1 MSAWPGQRRADARG
15 APRTGAWRR
24 TGVVGATALGCG
36 VLQGLSIAWPWGG
49 DPLAGLQVLALAG
62 FVALLVRARGPGQA
76 FVAGWIFATAWLC
89 TVFWWLFIS
98 MNTYGHL
105 PAWLSALSV
114 VLLAAFLGSNYA
126 LAAAAWKRWFAPG
139 GERGGA
145 LVGAVGFAACWT
157 LAELA
162 RGWLW
167 TGFPWGAGG
176 YAHVDGWLAAWAPW
190 VGVYGIGAL
199 AALAAAALAQAL
211 APVSAGQRGG
221 LRARWLP
228 AMLAI
233 ALTGL
238 GLALPAH
245 HSSDA
250 GGVEV
255 TLLQGNIPQDQ
266 KFRADGGI
274 DVALRWYSAQLLA
287 VERGLVVAPETA
299 IPLLPAQ
306 WPAALRE
313 RLDAHFADPAR
324 AALIGV
330 PWGDAGA
337 YANSVMGLRAGAPA
351 YRYDKHHLVPFGEFV
366 PPMFRWF
373 TTAMRIPMG
382 EFRSGAATQAP
393 MRWQGQ
399 RLAPNVCYEDL
410 FGEELA
416 RRFANAA
423 DAPTVLV
430 NVSNIAWFG
439 DTVAIAQH
447 LHIARMR
454 TLELQ
459 RPMVRATNTGATVVI
474 DHRGRVTHGVPAH
487 VRAAVRGTVQGREGI
502 TPYAAW
508 ASAWGM
514 LPLWVLCVAVL
525 LAAGAATR
533 APANRPK
540 GPAP

>member
-1 MSAWPGQRRADARG
+1 MSADPDALPVAARHAPQLRR
-15 APRTGAWRR
+15 WRS
-24 TGVVGATALGCG
+24 AAALGAAALGSG

-49 DPLAGLQVLALAG
+49 DPLAWLQVLSLAAL
-62 FVALLVRARGPGQA
+62 VALLTRTRSAAQA
-76 FVAGWIFATAWLC
+76 WVVGWLFATAWLC

-114 VLLAAFLGSNYA
+114 LLLAAFLGINYA
-126 LAAAAWKRWFAPG
+126 LAAAAWRRWRPV
-139 GERGGA
+139 GGA
-145 LVGAVGFAACWT
+145 LGFTALWT

-190 VGVYGIGAL
+190 AGVYGIGAL
-199 AALAAAALAQAL
+199 AALGAASLAQL
-211 APVSAGQRGG
+211 FAPPQDFGPPRPA
-221 LRARWLP
+221 RARWLP
-228 AMLAI
+228 ALLAL
-233 ALTGL
+233 ALTL
-238 GLALPAH
+238 TGLALPAQ

-250 GGVEV
+250 GAFDV

-266 KFRADGGI
+266 KFRAEGGI
-274 DVALRWYSAQLLA
+274 DVALRWYAEQLLS

-306 WPAALRE
+306 WPEALRD
-313 RLDAHFADPAR
+313 RLARHFADPGR

-330 PWGDAGA
+330 PLGDLSG
-337 YANSVMGLRAGAPA
+337 YANSVIGLRAGAPA

-373 TTAMRIPMG
+373 TEAMRIPLG
-382 EFRSGAATQAP
+382 EFRAGAASQAS

-416 RRFANAA
+416 RRFADPT

-454 TLELQ
+454 TLEFQ
-459 RPMVRATNTGATVVI
+459 RPMARATNTGATVVI
-474 DHRGRVTHGVPAH
+474 DHRGQVTHSVSSH
-487 VRAAVRGTVQGREGI
+487 VRAAARGTVQGRDGI

-508 ASAWGM
+508 ASKWGL
-514 LPLWVLCVAVL
+514 LPLWALC
-525 LAAGAATR
+525 LAILAGSWASARGHAHRAAK
-533 APANRPK
+533 PP
-540 GPAP
+540 P